1 MFKKFTRACVH
12 LVQKYLP
19 DPFLFAIILSIIVFL
34 GGMFA
39 TEQSAFKM
47 AEHWYAGFW
56 KLLKFSMQ
64 MALVLITGNTMAN
77 APIIKKGLDKL
88 AFAKT
93 PTQAIM
99 LVTFVSLIACWL
111 NWGFGLVVGA
121 LFAQALARKVPKLDY
136 RLLIA
141 SAYSGFL
148 IWHAG
153 ISGSVPLTVASAS
166 KEALTKATNGALTTN
181 IPITETIF
189 SSFNIVICL
198 TLLIVMPLLNSAM
211 HPSSDEVVAIDPKL
225 LESEKVEKK
234 NENPTFADKMENSPV
249 LSMITGILGV
259 YIILEYFKRKGF
271 HLTLDMVNFI
281 FLIAGIILHKTPRK
295 FIDAFNSA
303 VKGSAGIIL
312 QFPFYAGIM
321 GMMTG
326 VNAEGMSLAKLI
338 SEWFVNISTT
348 RTFPLFTFWSAG
360 IVNLFVPSGGG
371 QWAVQAPVM
380 MQAGAKIGVPAA
392 KTAMSIAWGDAWTNM
407 IQPFWALPALGI
419 AGLGA
424 RDIMGYCVMNLIVG
438 GIIIS
443 SGLIFLG

>member
-1 MFKKFTRACVH
+1 MFKKFTKICVN

-19 DPFLFAIILSIIVFL
+19 DPFLFAIILSIIVFV
-34 GGMFA
+34 GGMFT

-47 AEHWYAGFW
+47 AEHWYGGFW

-93 PTQAIM
+93 PTQAII
-99 LVTFVSLIACWL
+99 LVTVVSLIACWL

-121 LFAQALARKVPKLDY
+121 LYAQALARKVPKLDY

-153 ISGSVPLTVASAS
+153 ISGSVPLTIASAS
-166 KEALTKATNGALTTN
+166 KETLIKATNGALSAN
-181 IPITETIF
+181 VPITDTIF
-189 SSFNIVICL
+189 SSFNIIICL
-198 TLLIVMPLLNSAM
+198 TLLVAMPLVNAAM
-211 HPSSDEVVAIDPKL
+211 HPLAEDVISIDPNL
-225 LESEKVEKK
+225 LKEEAENNKK
-234 NENPTFADKMENSPV
+234 DTFTFADKMENSPI
-249 LSMITGILGV
+249 LSMITGALGL
-259 YIILEYFKRKGF
+259 YIIIEYFKRKGF
-271 HLTLDMVNFI
+271 SLTLDMVNFI
-281 FLIAGIILHKTPRK
+281 FLIVGIILHRTPRK

-326 VNAEGMSLAKLI
+326 ANAEGMSLAKLI

-348 RTFPLFTFWSAG
+348 TTFPLFTFWSAG

-380 MQAGAKIGVPAA
+380 MQAGVKIGVPAA
-392 KTAMSIAWGDAWTNM
+392 KTAMAIAWGDAWTNM

-424 RDIMGYCVMNLIVG
+424 RDIMGYCAMNLIIG

-443 SGLIFLG
+443 TGLVFLV

>member
-1 MFKKFTRACVH
+1 MFKKFTRVCVN

-19 DPFLFAIILSIIVFL
+19 DPFLFAIILTVIVFISA
-34 GGMFA
+34 MF
-39 TEQSAFKM
+39 
-47 AEHWYAGFW
+47 
-56 KLLKFSMQ
+56 
-64 MALVLITGNTMAN
+64 
-77 APIIKKGLDKL
+77 
-88 AFAKT
+88 
-93 PTQAIM
+93 
-99 LVTFVSLIACWL
+99 

-121 LFAQALARKVPKLDY
+121 LYAQALARKVPKLDY

-141 SAYSGFL
+141 SGYSGFL

-166 KEALTKATNGALTTN
+166 TEALSKATNGALVTN
-181 IPITETIF
+181 VPVTETIF
-189 SSFNIVICL
+189 STFNIIICI
-198 TLLIVMPLLNSAM
+198 TLLVVMPLLNAAM
-211 HPSSDEVVAIDPKL
+211 HPTAGEVVSIDPKL
-225 LESEKVEKK
+225 LEDDDNQKRITE
-234 NENPTFADKMENSPV
+234 PTFADKIENSPL
-249 LSMITGILGV
+249 LSMLTGLLGL
-259 YIILEYFKRKGF
+259 YIIFEYFRTKGF
-271 HLTLDMVNFI
+271 SLSLDMVNFI

-303 VKGSAGIIL
+303 AKGSAGIIL

-326 VNAEGMSLAKLI
+326 SNAEGMNLAKLI
-338 SEWFVNISTT
+338 SEWFVSISTT
-348 RTFPLFTFWSAG
+348 TTFPLFTFWSAG

-424 RDIMGYCVMNLIVG
+424 RDIMGYCVMNLIIG

-443 SGLIFLG
+443 AGLIFLV